1 MTFQPSSY
9 SYGATALINGKK
21 KSKAKGKTKPAPR
34 SASSSNMVA
43 KWSALQ
49 RLEDPANRP
58 ADFKPLTGL
67 AADTAKRLGLN
78 IPIDPSYEIGSASAA
93 VVKARAEGTSVTE
106 ALEDIEGSGG
116 MGWLWALLGL
126 GAAGGGA
133 YYYLKVY
140 KPKQAV
146 APQS

>member
-1 MTFQPSSY
+1 MTFQPSPFSG
-9 SYGATALINGKK
+9 GATALINGKK
-21 KSKAKGKTKPAPR
+21 KKKSKGKSKPAPR
-34 SASSSNMVA
+34 SGSTSA
-43 KWSALQ
+43 KVPTRSALQ

-67 AADTAKRLGLN
+67 AADTAKNLGLN

-93 VVKARAEGTSVTE
+93 VAKARAEGTSVTE
-106 ALEDIEGSGG
+106 ALEDFEGSGG

-140 KPKQAV
+140 KPKLAA

>member
-1 MTFQPSSY
+1 MQFQPSSY
-9 SYGATALINGKK
+9 SGGPSALVNGKK
-21 KSKAKGKTKPAPR
+21 KPRKGKSKPAPR
-34 SASSSNMVA
+34 SGASSDKVPVR
-43 KWSALQ
+43 SALE
-49 RLEDPANRP
+49 RLVDPANRP

-67 AADTAKRLGLN
+67 AADTAKKLGLN

-93 VVKARAEGTSVTE
+93 VAKARAEGTSVTE
-106 ALEDIEGSGG
+106 ALEDLEGSGG

-140 KPKQAV
+140 KPKQAA
-146 APQS
+146 APQG